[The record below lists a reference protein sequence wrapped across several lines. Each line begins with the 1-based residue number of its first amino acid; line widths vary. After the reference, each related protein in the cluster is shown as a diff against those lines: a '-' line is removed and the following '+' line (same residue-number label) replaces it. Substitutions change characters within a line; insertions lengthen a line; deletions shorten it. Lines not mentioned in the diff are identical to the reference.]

1 MDMQI
6 YLICLGAG
14 LIFTL
19 ASALMG
25 HFFDSHHGHVEGS
38 GGHAEAGFDSGDMPG
53 VSAWSPTVISAF
65 VTAFGGLGVIFHQLP
80 ATRSIWLS
88 APLSLAGGFG
98 IASAVLAALR
108 WVFRRTQGS
117 SESQVASL
125 IGQNA
130 TVITPIPADGVGEI
144 AYVQAG
150 TRYTAPARVT
160 SGVLVANGH
169 TVKIVSV
176 SGPQFVVAAH

>member
-1 MDMQI
+1 MDFQI

-19 ASALMG
+19 ASALFG
-25 HFFDSHHGHVEGS
+25 HFFDSHHGEVEGS
-38 GGHAEAGFDSGDMPG
+38 GGHAEAGFDSSDMPG
-53 VSAWSPTVISAF
+53 VSAWSPTVISSF
-65 VTAFGGLGVIFHQLP
+65 ITAFGGFGVVFSQFS
-80 ATRSIWLS
+80 ATRSAFIS

-98 IASAVLAALR
+98 IASLVLASLR

-125 IGQNA
+125 VGQGA

-150 TRYTAPARVT
+150 TRYTAPARAEVGAPVA
-160 SGVLVANGH
+160 SGHA
-169 TVKIVSV
+169 VKIVSV
-176 SGPQFVVAAH
+176 SGSQFLVVAE